1 MTRTV
6 LMVATGL
13 LASMLVSAQ
22 QPLKVEL
29 KNAKDQAVG
38 SVTVTASSGGG
49 VQFAVDVKG
58 LPPGQH
64 AIHVHQIGKCDGP
77 DFTSAGPHFNPAMK
91 KHGPQNPDGP
101 HVGDLNN
108 FTVAPDGTAK
118 TTITSATATLGGDA
132 TSLFAN
138 GGTSLV
144 VHAAADDMKSDPDGN
159 AGARI
164 ACGTITK

>member
-6 LMVATGL
+6 LIVATGL
-13 LASMLVSAQ
+13 QALTLVSAQ

-91 KHGPQNPDGP
+91 KRQ
-101 HVGDLNN
+101 
-108 FTVAPDGTAK
+108 
-118 TTITSATATLGGDA
+118 
-132 TSLFAN
+132 
-138 GGTSLV
+138 
-144 VHAAADDMKSDPDGN
+144 
-159 AGARI
+159 
-164 ACGTITK
+164 